1 MRKTVP
7 VALTQQFARVTPAYI
22 EACRRRATASSTG
35 DPGWDPPADDCL
47 DLNWDARPL
56 PALFRRA
63 GLESASVIAIDRA
76 LDGDPGGDIAFLDHD
91 GVYDGMTEPPAL
103 LTPGAVAEIAAVL
116 DAIDADRVLAAIP
129 PTAEEIATVFRFRVE
144 DIVAPMTGVG
154 LVPCVAGALDR
165 LRAFYAEAARRD
177 LAMVVWID

>member
-1 MRKTVP
+1 M
-7 VALTQQFARVTPAYI
+7 
-22 EACRRRATASSTG
+22 
-35 DPGWDPPADDCL
+35 DDCL
-47 DLNWDARPL
+47 DLNWDAWPL

-63 GLESASVIAIDRA
+63 GLESASVAAIDRA

-91 GVYDGMTEPPAL
+91 GVYDGMSEPPAL
-103 LTPGAVAEIAAVL
+103 LAPGAVAEIAAAL

-129 PTAEEIATVFRFRVE
+129 PTAEETATVFRFRVE
-144 DIVAPMTGVG
+144 DIVALMAGIG
-154 LVPCVAGALDR
+154 LVPYVTGALDR